1 VKGGERMMRHLVT
14 AGVALVGGFA
24 GAALFAWSG
33 LGAGQTDD
41 ATRAYLLANPEILP
55 EAMQVLEQRSAL
67 ARIEPLRGQIETPF
81 PGAVLGNPQ
90 GSVTLVEFSDYA
102 CGFCRQSLADVR
114 QLIAANSDLKVV
126 VHEYP
131 ILSPQSADA
140 ARMAL
145 AAAQQGKY
153 QAFHDAMFE
162 AGPPTPE
169 AIEAA
174 AGRAGVDLAR
184 AKDAIAKGVFDNQ
197 LQSNLALGQQLG
209 VSGTPSWIVGDTA
222 LQGAVGLQRIGD
234 AIAAARES

>member
-1 VKGGERMMRHLVT
+1 MRHLLT
-14 AGVALVGGFA
+14 ASIALVAGFA
-24 GAALFAWSG
+24 GALLFAWSG
-33 LGAGQTDD
+33 LGSGLGAGRSDE
-41 ATRAYLLANPEILP
+41 ATRDYLLANPEILP
-55 EAMQVLEQRSAL
+55 QAMEVLERRNTL
-67 ARIEPLRGQIETPF
+67 ARIEPLRRQIVSPF

-90 GSVTLVEFSDYA
+90 GSITLVEFSDYA

-114 QLIAANSDLKVV
+114 QLIATNSDLKVV

-131 ILSPQSADA
+131 VLSPQSADA

-162 AGPPTPE
+162 AGPPTAD

-174 AGRAGVDLAR
+174 AGRAGIDLAR
-184 AKDAIAKGVFDNQ
+184 AREAIGRGMFDGQ

-209 VSGTPSWIVGDTA
+209 ITGTPSWIVGDVA
-222 LQGAVGLQRIGD
+222 LEGAVGAQRIGE
-234 AIAAARES
+234 AIAAARET